1 MAPRMSTLTYKEV
14 NLRFVTEGDFTIK
27 CDKYICFSK
36 LLTLQGLNEMDKTNH
51 IAYARIN
58 WKL

>member
-1 MAPRMSTLTYKEV
+1 MSTLTYKEV

-27 CDKYICFSK
+27 CDKYICSSK

-51 IAYARIN
+51 IAYAQIN